1 VKESTGAVKAS
12 RAGLRSGMAAP
23 GNWEE
28 FTGSELSY
36 VLAETRWEAD
46 SMLDLAHCL
55 ATKLPK
61 TYAAFRT
68 GALRQSKVEII
79 ARAVAALDPEEAR
92 KPINLTIP
100 LATLLGLAERPGEL
114 AALGPVEPDPEANT
128 SGRYRTLTRAS
139 GVP

>member
-1 VKESTGAVKAS
+1 
-12 RAGLRSGMAAP
+12 MAAP

-68 GALRQSKVEII
+68 GALRQSKAEII
-79 ARAVAALDPEEAR
+79 ARAVAALDPRRSQEAEAKVLDR
-92 KPINLTIP
+92 GR
-100 LATLLGLAERPGEL
+100 ACSRPGSP
-114 AALGPVEPDPEANT
+114 GGST
-128 SGRYRTLTRAS
+128 
-139 GVP
+139 